1 MAAFYAWLRRHP
13 GLVDGVPAVA
23 LAFLGLGQAIALFRY
38 SLVPVLLALVIA
50 LAFRR
55 RYPVAAFITGI
66 VVGLVQ
72 ILVGIRPNV
81 IDVAIVILLYT
92 LAAYRPRRL
101 SVPGLGVCL
110 IGSAVA
116 ITVWRPI
123 TTSLLDWVITG
134 AIIFAGPSLIA
145 WVVGDSMR
153 YRRAYYAALED
164 RAARLERERDAQA
177 QIAAAAERA
186 RIARELHDVVAHNVS
201 VMVVQADGASYALD
215 RSPERARQ
223 ALAAISSTGR
233 QALSEMRRMLGVL
246 RSDDG
251 ETGVAPLPGIAQL
264 GELLD
269 QTRATGLAVSFT
281 VEGVPAPL
289 PGGLALAAYRIVQE
303 SLTNTRKHGGPA
315 ASAQVLLRYCE
326 DVLVLQITDD
336 GFGAAASADGGGH
349 GLTGMR
355 ERVALYNGTLQAGPL
370 PGGGYQ
376 VTARLP
382 VVRGKLQERPP
393 AGARTA
399 RGRCRVIKILL
410 VDDQELV
417 RTGFRMV
424 LDAQDDMSVVGE
436 AGDGLAAIRLLAARP
451 ADVVVMD
458 VRMPQLDGI
467 EATRRICQAGDRPRV
482 LMLTTFDL
490 DEYAYAALKAGASG
504 FLLKD
509 VPPEEL
515 LFAIRAVDSGDAVV
529 APSTTRRL
537 IDRFAPLFPA
547 KDSLS
552 PPGLDALTSR
562 EREVLAH
569 VAQGLSNAE
578 IAERLFVSEAT
589 VKTHVGRVLAKLGLR
604 DRVQAVVLAYETGLV
619 RARGLA

>member
-1 MAAFYAWLRRHP
+1 
-13 GLVDGVPAVA
+13 V
-23 LAFLGLGQAIALFRY
+23 AIA
-38 SLVPVLLALVIA
+38 
-50 LAFRR
+50 
-55 RYPVAAFITGI
+55 
-66 VVGLVQ
+66 
-72 ILVGIRPNV
+72 
-81 IDVAIVILLYT
+81 
-92 LAAYRPRRL
+92 
-101 SVPGLGVCL
+101 
-110 IGSAVA
+110 
-116 ITVWRPI
+116 VWRPL

-134 AIIFAGPSLIA
+134 TIIFAGPSLIA
-145 WVVGDSMR
+145 WVLGDSMR

-264 GELLD
+264 GELLE
-269 QTRATGLAVSFT
+269 QTRATGLTVSFT

-336 GFGAAASADGGGH
+336 GFGSAAGADGGGH

-382 VVRGKLQERPP
+382 VVRGVLAEGSQQ
-393 AGARTA
+393 AGAA
-399 RGRCRVIKILL
+399 
-410 VDDQELV
+410 
-417 RTGFRMV
+417 
-424 LDAQDDMSVVGE
+424 
-436 AGDGLAAIRLLAARP
+436 
-451 ADVVVMD
+451 
-458 VRMPQLDGI
+458 
-467 EATRRICQAGDRPRV
+467 
-482 LMLTTFDL
+482 
-490 DEYAYAALKAGASG
+490 
-504 FLLKD
+504 
-509 VPPEEL
+509 
-515 LFAIRAVDSGDAVV
+515 
-529 APSTTRRL
+529 
-537 IDRFAPLFPA
+537 
-547 KDSLS
+547 
-552 PPGLDALTSR
+552 
-562 EREVLAH
+562 
-569 VAQGLSNAE
+569 
-578 IAERLFVSEAT
+578 
-589 VKTHVGRVLAKLGLR
+589 
-604 DRVQAVVLAYETGLV
+604 
-619 RARGLA
+619 

>member
-1 MAAFYAWLRRHP
+1 
-13 GLVDGVPAVA
+13 
-23 LAFLGLGQAIALFRY
+23 
-38 SLVPVLLALVIA
+38 
-50 LAFRR
+50 
-55 RYPVAAFITGI
+55 

-72 ILVGIRPNV
+72 VLVGIRPNV

-101 SVPGLGVCL
+101 SVPGLGICL

-116 ITVWRPI
+116 VAVWRPL
-123 TTSLLDWVITG
+123 TTSLLDWIITG

-145 WVVGDSMR
+145 WVLGDSMR
-153 YRRAYYAALED
+153 YRRAYYTALED

-382 VVRGKLQERPP
+382 VVRQRARAAELDSEGEWGGGRGGSEERAPRATREGGDSTARP
-393 AGARTA
+393 EAQGNRAGAA
-399 RGRCRVIKILL
+399 
-410 VDDQELV
+410 
-417 RTGFRMV
+417 
-424 LDAQDDMSVVGE
+424 
-436 AGDGLAAIRLLAARP
+436 
-451 ADVVVMD
+451 
-458 VRMPQLDGI
+458 
-467 EATRRICQAGDRPRV
+467 
-482 LMLTTFDL
+482 
-490 DEYAYAALKAGASG
+490 
-504 FLLKD
+504 
-509 VPPEEL
+509 
-515 LFAIRAVDSGDAVV
+515 
-529 APSTTRRL
+529 
-537 IDRFAPLFPA
+537 
-547 KDSLS
+547 
-552 PPGLDALTSR
+552 
-562 EREVLAH
+562 
-569 VAQGLSNAE
+569 
-578 IAERLFVSEAT
+578 
-589 VKTHVGRVLAKLGLR
+589 
-604 DRVQAVVLAYETGLV
+604 
-619 RARGLA
+619 